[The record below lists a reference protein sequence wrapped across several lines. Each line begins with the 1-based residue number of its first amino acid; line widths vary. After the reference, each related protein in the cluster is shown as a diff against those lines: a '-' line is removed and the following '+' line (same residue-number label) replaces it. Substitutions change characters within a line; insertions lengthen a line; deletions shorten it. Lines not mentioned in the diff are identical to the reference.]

1 MTLKCKYCGREC
13 KNDNSLRNHERLCK
27 ENPDRQVIK
36 SNFIAYNEFRKN
48 NNIKGENH
56 YTKAKKLGLPIPKCS
71 EETKAKISLKHRGIK
86 HTDESREKISESMKK
101 AVKEHPDS
109 YSSCNVNGRVKI
121 YEYNGVKLNG
131 TWELDVAKYLDE
143 NNIKWERPSIGFEY
157 EWNGGTHIY
166 YPDFYLPEFD
176 KYIEVKGLKRD
187 RDDYKWKVVENLIII
202 TAKEIK
208 MIRNNQYDIAG

>member
-13 KNDNSLRNHERLCK
+13 KNDNSLRTHERLCK

-56 YTKAKKLGLPIPKCS
+56 YTKAQRLGLPKPEVS
-71 EETKAKISLKHRGIK
+71 EETRKKLSNAWKGRKHK
-86 HTDESREKISESMKK
+86 EESKLKISESMKR
-101 AVKEHPDS
+101 VVREHPDS

-157 EWNGGTHIY
+157 EWNGGTHTY

-187 RDDYKWKVVENLIII
+187 RDNYKWKVVKNLIII

-208 MIRNNQYDIAG
+208 MIRNNQYNIAG